1 VFRSGWLHSTLDA
14 AGRRAAAHLVHCGCN
29 RVHLREAWQDSRQ
42 GQHSRERELVLRNLL
57 LLYVTRSAPRQHV
70 HYVPQFSATDV
81 LVPSDMSTDPT
92 ICTVA
97 FASFICRSFSKHHS
111 VLMADDSVL
120 CEAADHKV
128 IMILSYFV
136 VVFFAFGIPVAFGG
150 ILIKKARKYERCVRS
165 RDNLSPES
173 NSICR
178 LNAEIEWC

>member
-1 VFRSGWLHSTLDA
+1 
-14 AGRRAAAHLVHCGCN
+14 
-29 RVHLREAWQDSRQ
+29 
-42 GQHSRERELVLRNLL
+42 
-57 LLYVTRSAPRQHV
+57 
-70 HYVPQFSATDV
+70 
-81 LVPSDMSTDPT
+81 MSTDPT